1 MRISVRFAPS
11 PTGYL
16 HVGGL
21 RTALYN
27 YLYAKGENG
36 RIVLRIEDTDQSR
49 KVEGAVEQLIS
60 AFDVMGIQFDESP
73 KNEGD
78 YGPYFQSQR
87 SDLYKKHVTELVEK
101 GLAYPCFC
109 SSERLD
115 TLRKEKQALKLRTQY
130 DRHCLSL
137 TKDVI
142 EEKCKSESHV
152 FRLKIPDSKSITFND
167 MVRNNVTFTT
177 EEIDDQVLLKSDGF
191 PTYHLANVVD
201 DYHMG
206 ITHVIRGE
214 EWLSSTPKH
223 ILLYNA
229 FGWDTPQFAH
239 VPLLLNPDKSKLS
252 KRQGDVSVEDYIKKG
267 ILPEALINFVA
278 LLGWNPGDDREIFS
292 MDKLISEFS
301 LERIHTGGAVFNQ
314 DKLAWMNSEY
324 LKNLPLNKI
333 VDYAKPFIEL
343 NINMD
348 DDKFSR
354 AIDFTRNRVS
364 YLTQLNEEIKYFYT
378 HNLREHSD
386 AHILSEISSQ
396 SLFKFWVEKLSKSNG
411 WTPETLKSL
420 ISKTND
426 ELGIK
431 GKDLF
436 FPIRLA
442 IYGECK
448 GPDIPSIYNVLGR
461 DEIISRLNSVIIG

>member
-1 MRISVRFAPS
+1 MSISVRFAPS

-49 KVEGAVEQLIS
+49 KVEGVVGQLMS

-73 KNEGD
+73 KNEGEC
-78 YGPYFQSQR
+78 GPYFQSQR
-87 SDLYKKHVTELVEK
+87 LNLYKKHVGELVDK

-109 SSERLD
+109 SSKRLD
-115 TLRKEKQALKLRTQY
+115 TLRREKQALRLSTQY

-137 TKDVI
+137 TQDEI
-142 EEKCKSESHV
+142 EEKSKSDPHV
-152 FRLKIPDSKSITFND
+152 IRLKVPDSESITFND
-167 MVRNNVTFTT
+167 TVRNDVTFNT

-214 EWLSSTPKH
+214 EWLSSMPKH

-229 FGWDTPQFAH
+229 FGWDTPKFAH

-252 KRQGDVSVEDYIKKG
+252 KRQGDVAVEDYLKKG

-292 MDKLISEFS
+292 MDELISEFS
-301 LERIHTGGAVFNQ
+301 LERIHMSGAVFNQ
-314 DKLAWMNSEY
+314 EKLSWMNNQY
-324 LKNLPLNKI
+324 LKELPLDEI
-333 VDYAKPFIEL
+333 VQYAKPFIIL
-343 NINMD
+343 DINTND
-348 DDKFSR
+348 EKFNR
-354 AIDFTRNRVS
+354 VINFARNRVS
-364 YLTQLNEEIKYFYT
+364 YLTELNDEIKYFYT
-378 HNLREHSD
+378 HDLREHPD
-386 AHILSEISSQ
+386 GDMLNNASSQ
-396 SLFKFWVEKLSKSNG
+396 ALFKFWVDKLSTAVTWN
-411 WTPETLKSL
+411 PVTLKDL

-426 ELGIK
+426 ELNIK

-448 GPDIPSIYNVLGR
+448 GPDIPSIYNILGH
-461 DEIISRLNSVIIG
+461 DEIISRLNSVIKG

>member
-1 MRISVRFAPS
+1 MIIGVRFAPS

-27 YLYAKGENG
+27 YLYAKGEG
-36 RIVLRIEDTDQSR
+36 GKIVLRIEDTDQSR
-49 KVEGAVEQLIS
+49 KVEDAVEQLMS
-60 AFDVMGIQFDESP
+60 AFDVMGIHFDEGP
-73 KNEGD
+73 KNEGNC
-78 YGPYFQSQR
+78 GPYFQSQR
-87 SDLYKKHVTELVEK
+87 LDLYKKHLSELVDK

-109 SSERLD
+109 SSERLNA
-115 TLRKEKQALKLRTQY
+115 LRKEKQTLKLSTKY

-137 TKDVI
+137 TNDEI
-142 EEKCKSESHV
+142 TEKCKLEPHV
-152 FRLKIPDSKSITFND
+152 IRLKVPDSKSITFND
-167 MVRNNVTFTT
+167 TVRNDVTFNT

-229 FGWDTPQFAH
+229 FGWAAPQFAH

-252 KRQGDVSVEDYIKKG
+252 KRQGDVAVEDYLKKG

-292 MDKLISEFS
+292 MNELISEFS
-301 LERIHTGGAVFNQ
+301 LERIHTSGAIFNQ
-314 DKLAWMNSEY
+314 EKLSWMNSQY
-324 LKNLPLNKI
+324 LKELGLDKI
-333 VDYAKPFIEL
+333 VAYAKPFITLDVNTE
-343 NINMD
+343 
-348 DDKFSR
+348 DDKFNR
-354 AIDFTRNRVS
+354 TIDFARSRVS
-364 YLTQLNEEIKYFYT
+364 YLTEFDEEIKYFYT
-378 HNLREHSD
+378 HNVHKHPD
-386 AHILSEISSQ
+386 ADILSEASSQ
-396 SLFKFWVEKLSKSNG
+396 SLFKFWVDELSKNDT
-411 WTPETLKSL
+411 WIPEALKDL

-426 ELGIK
+426 DLGIK

-436 FPIRLA
+436 FPMRLA

-448 GPDIPSIYNVLGR
+448 GPDIPSIYNILLR
-461 DEIISRLNSVIIG
+461 DEIIARLNSVIKE